1 VLGKVTSVKKQLYLL
16 SELATSDLCLHAV
29 AAYEEEVCSVMMQ
42 ALASFDTNLIGP
54 HSYLK
59 MYETYLPVLNGEAES
74 AMMKFMKTDPFPLLE
89 VRETDLNFNQLHAV
103 FTCVLH
109 FRGLLNT

>member
-1 VLGKVTSVKKQLYLL
+1 LL

-29 AAYEEEVCSVMMQ
+29 AVYEEEVCSVIME

-54 HSYLK
+54 YSYLK
-59 MYETYLPVLNGEAES
+59 MYETYLPILNGEAES

-89 VRETDLNFNQLHAV
+89 VSEIYLNLHYIV
-103 FTCVLH
+103 F
-109 FRGLLNT
+109 